1 MGRNVKVI
9 LQPVKFRKR
18 SHVAI
23 LCPDNSEVDDVI
35 REMDDVEWS
44 TGYRF
49 WHLPLNDSAINEI
62 TNSLKGVATVD
73 SSAFRNIKFEKT
85 TIDKPKKRLV
95 KSKKPSLQQLI
106 QLEKFKSEYLKLGY
120 SEGTVK
126 VYVSLLKVFFGY
138 FNTKNENEI
147 TQHDINDFLTEY
159 IDKNNLTV
167 NYKRLMT
174 NSLRRYFD
182 FIGKNE
188 LSKI

>member
-18 SHVAI
+18 NHVAI
-23 LCPDNSEVDDVI
+23 ICPDNSEVDEVI

-73 SSAFRNIKFEKT
+73 SSAFHNFKYEKT
-85 TIDKPKKRLV
+85 KIDKPKRRLV
-95 KSKKPSLQQLI
+95 KLNKPSSQQLI

-120 SEGTVK
+120 SDGTLK
-126 VYVSLLKVFFGY
+126 VYISLLKVFFGY
-138 FNTKNENEI
+138 YNTKNENEI
-147 TQHDINDFLTEY
+147 TVNDVKVFLTEY
-159 IDKNNLTV
+159 IDKNNLTI

-174 NSLRRYFD
+174 NSLRRYFN
-182 FIGKNE
+182 FIGKSE
-188 LSKI
+188 FSKI